1 MLLEFTT
8 GNYRSFRDKVT
19 LSLVASRDDSLEDE
33 NVGTTC
39 EYRAVRAAAIYGP
52 NGSGKSNLLLAFNRM
67 RRWVLNSSKDSQHGE
82 SIPVA
87 PFRLNTR
94 TEAAPSFFEVIFLA
108 GTQKYRYGF
117 EATAEMVLSEWLLV
131 QVASIRETTLFV
143 RQNGEIKPG
152 TDFREGKGLEERTRP
167 NALFLSV
174 VAQFN
179 GKIAGEVVAWFEAI
193 RGISGLQEGPTTR
206 FRSDTLGNPA
216 NLGIIREMIRQ
227 ADVGIEDI
235 RERSVDPAQ
244 LRLAFPVDLPEPMR
258 ERMLEDMRR
267 PELKTYHRKFD
278 GDQRTEE
285 LVEFDLARDESAGTR
300 KFVQLLGPFL
310 DALQRGSLLVVD
322 EFEAR
327 LHPKLSRT
335 LVRLFNSAVNQKNS
349 QLVFASHDPGLLSPR
364 YLRRDQVWF
373 VEKDEAGASSLY
385 PLSDFSVRKGAL
397 FEKEYLAGEFG
408 AIPHLGDLRE
418 IFLHASKE

>member
-1 MLLEFTT
+1 MLLEFTA
-8 GNYRSFRDKVT
+8 GNFRSFRDRVT
-19 LSLVASRDDSLEDE
+19 LSLVAARDDSLEEE
-33 NVGTTC
+33 NVGSQG
-39 EYRAVRAAAIYGP
+39 EYRSVRAAAIYGP
-52 NGSGKSNLLLAFNRM
+52 NGSGKSNLLLALHRM

-82 SIPVA
+82 SIPVS

-94 TEAAPSFFEVIFLA
+94 TENAPSYFEVVFLLDA
-108 GTQKYRYGF
+108 QKYRYGF
-117 EATAEMVLSEWLLV
+117 EATTSGVLNEWLLV
-131 QVASIRETTLFV
+131 QVESIRETTLFV
-143 RQNGEIKPG
+143 RSDGHIKTG
-152 TDFREGKGLEERTRP
+152 AEFREGKGLEERTRP

-179 GKIAGEVVAWFEAI
+179 GKIAGAVVAWFEAM
-193 RGISGLQEGPTTR
+193 RVNFGLQDASPGRLTA
-206 FRSDTLGNPA
+206 DTLGNPA
-216 NLGIIREMIRQ
+216 NRSIIREMIRQ

-235 RERSVDPAQ
+235 QERPADPVQ
-244 LRLAFPVDLPEPMR
+244 LRLALAIDIPEPIR
-258 ERMLEDMRR
+258 ERYLEDMRR
-267 PELKTYHRKFD
+267 PELKTYHRKYD
-278 GDQRTEE
+278 GDVKTEA
-285 LVEFDLARDESAGTR
+285 LVEFDLGRDESAGTR
-300 KFVQLLGPFL
+300 KFVQLLAPFL

-327 LHPKLSRT
+327 LHPKLSRS
-335 LVRLFNSAVNQKNS
+335 LVKLFNSSANQYES
-349 QLVFASHDPGLLSPR
+349 QLIFASHDPGLLSPR

-418 IFLHASKE
+418 IFLHGPKK